1 VILYIFS
8 GRLNNCS
15 RLHSPFV
22 IIIARGGLTA
32 FFFPYGNM
40 PLCLQAIF
48 CCEGGLL
55 GLLFDT
61 PLGKCL
67 LRTLKYFLKQV
78 LRSLLHPISVAL
90 LGGGPLPT
98 SSVVHLGG
106 GPLPTSSVDLL
117 GEAAHSSVVL
127 LGGGPMPT
135 SSDVHL
141 GGGPMPTSSVVLLG
155 GGPLPTSSVVHLG
168 GGPMPTSSVDLLG
181 EAAHSSVVLLGGGL
195 LPTSSDV
202 HLGGGPLPT
211 SSVVLLGGGPLPTS
225 SVVLLC
231 ASRLYISAQSSFIY
245 LAVIPAFVS
254 ATQDGAGSPP
264 PLVEVNQAI
273 LAWSF

>member
-1 VILYIFS
+1 LYIFS

-98 SSVVHLGG
+98 SSVVH
-106 GPLPTSSVDLL
+106 
-117 GEAAHSSVVL
+117 
-127 LGGGPMPT
+127 
-135 SSDVHL
+135 
-141 GGGPMPTSSVVLLG
+141 LG

-264 PLVEVNQAI
+264 PLVQMNQAI
-273 LAWSF
+273 KAWSF

>member
-1 VILYIFS
+1 LYIFS

-127 LGGGPMPT
+127 LGGG
-135 SSDVHL
+135 
-141 GGGPMPTSSVVLLG
+141 
-155 GGPLPTSSVVHLG
+155 
-168 GGPMPTSSVDLLG
+168 
-181 EAAHSSVVLLGGGL
+181 L

-211 SSVVLLGGGPLPTS
+211 SSVVLLGGGPMPTS

>member
-61 PLGKCL
+61 PLGKGL

-78 LRSLLHPISVAL
+78 LRSLLHPISVA
-90 LGGGPLPT
+90 
-98 SSVVHLGG
+98 
-106 GPLPTSSVDLL
+106 
-117 GEAAHSSVVL
+117 
-127 LGGGPMPT
+127 
-135 SSDVHL
+135 
-141 GGGPMPTSSVVLLG
+141 
-155 GGPLPTSSVVHLG
+155 
-168 GGPMPTSSVDLLG
+168 
-181 EAAHSSVVLLGGGL
+181 
-195 LPTSSDV
+195 
-202 HLGGGPLPT
+202 
-211 SSVVLLGGGPLPTS
+211 LLGGGPLPTS

-273 LAWSF
+273 LAWSL